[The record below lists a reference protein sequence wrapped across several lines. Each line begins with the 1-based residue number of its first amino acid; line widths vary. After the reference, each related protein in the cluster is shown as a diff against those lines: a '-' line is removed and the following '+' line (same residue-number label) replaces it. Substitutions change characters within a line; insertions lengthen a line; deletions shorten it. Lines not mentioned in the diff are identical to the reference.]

1 VNLGRQ
7 LGAVARGRF
16 GGRSGGGNL
25 PWVRRG
31 RGVALLNYRPVWQH
45 PRQRRRESVRMDRR
59 WLVGSQGAQRN
70 VRGTG
75 GGNGRLLACTAVVL
89 CAMGLLGGTAG
100 AAYADPGPG
109 SGPSSGAGRDAGDGG
124 GGGKSDAGKGGED
137 AGGAAGPELKRL
149 EDVRK
154 KIEALYRKAEKATD
168 AYNGA
173 KEQVE
178 RQQKEIVKLARNI
191 DTTQRKLTALKKQ
204 AGSLASAQ
212 YRGGGVPSEARLM
225 LDADP
230 GGFLDNATLARKGQ
244 QAAKSVMHQL
254 ARTKGDLEGYSESAT
269 DRWEQLEANRKKK
282 ESAQRDIKKKIES
295 AKKLESR
302 LAAKEKDRL
311 KKLEDAQAFKEQ
323 QKWLDSGVLKDIDN
337 KASRTGKKAIA
348 YATSQIGKDYVW
360 GAEGPDTF
368 DCSGLTLRA
377 WQAGGTT
384 IPRTSQE
391 QWRQLHRVAVKDMRP
406 GDLII
411 YFSDASHVGMYLG
424 DGAIVHA
431 PRPGRQIT
439 VTGAGSMPIL
449 GVVRPDK

>member
-1 VNLGRQ
+1 
-7 LGAVARGRF
+7 
-16 GGRSGGGNL
+16 
-25 PWVRRG
+25 
-31 RGVALLNYRPVWQH
+31 
-45 PRQRRRESVRMDRR
+45 M
-59 WLVGSQGAQRN
+59 
-70 VRGTG
+70 
-75 GGNGRLLACTAVVL
+75 ACTAVVL
-89 CAMGLLGGTAG
+89 CAMGLLGGTAT

-109 SGPSSGAGRDAGDGG
+109 PSPSRGADRGAGDGEG
-124 GGGKSDAGKGGED
+124 GAKGAGKGADD
-137 AGGAAGPELKRL
+137 AELSPGLKRL

-154 KIEALYRKAEKATD
+154 KIDALYRKAEKATD
-168 AYNGA
+168 AFNGA

-191 DTTQRKLTALKKQ
+191 DATQRKLTALKKQ
-204 AGSLASAQ
+204 AGALASAQ
-212 YRGGGVPSEARLM
+212 YRGGGVPSEAKLM
-225 LDADP
+225 LNADP
-230 GGFLDNATLARKGQ
+230 EGFLDNATLARKGQ
-244 QAAKSVMHQL
+244 QAAKTVMHQL
-254 ARTKGDLEGYSESAT
+254 ARTKGDLEDYSESAT
-269 DRWEQLEANRKKK
+269 DRWEQLDANRKKK
-282 ESAQRDIKKKIES
+282 ESAQRDIKKKIDS

-311 KKLEDAQAFKEQ
+311 KELEDAQAFKEQ
-323 QKWLDSGVLKDIDN
+323 QKWLDSGVLKDINN
-337 KASRTGKKAIA
+337 KASRTGKKAIS

-391 QWRQLHRVAVKDMRP
+391 QWRQLDRVALKDMRP

-411 YFSDASHVGMYLG
+411 YFSDASHVGMYIG

-439 VTGAGSMPIL
+439 ITGAGSMPIL